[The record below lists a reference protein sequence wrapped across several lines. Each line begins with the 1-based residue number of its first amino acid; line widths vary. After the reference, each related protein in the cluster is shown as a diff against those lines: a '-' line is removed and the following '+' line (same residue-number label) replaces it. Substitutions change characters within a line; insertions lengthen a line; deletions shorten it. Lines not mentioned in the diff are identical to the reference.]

1 MPRAVIGRWGK
12 NLAIR
17 FPADVAQAADLRD
30 GERVEI
36 AASKNEV
43 VIRKLP
49 AELTIESMFA
59 GKSPQAWRALY
70 HDAYDWG
77 PDEGRERIEE
87 SVSQTRSPPRPSGW
101 RRHSSRHGR
110 RGSRQAWGIDH
121 DLTPPHFGSRFSPRG
136 IATNDGSLERRL
148 SSPPRP

>member
-17 FPADVAQAADLRD
+17 FPANVAQAADLRD

-49 AELTIESMFA
+49 AELTIDSMFA

-87 SVSQTRSPPRPSGW
+87 
-101 RRHSSRHGR
+101 
-110 RGSRQAWGIDH
+110 
-121 DLTPPHFGSRFSPRG
+121 
-136 IATNDGSLERRL
+136 
-148 SSPPRP
+148 

>member
-36 AASKNEV
+36 AASKDEV

-49 AELTIESMFA
+49 AELNHRLDVCRKA
-59 GKSPQAWRALY
+59 AADLARAL
-70 HDAYDWG
+70 
-77 PDEGRERIEE
+77 
-87 SVSQTRSPPRPSGW
+87 S
-101 RRHSSRHGR
+101 
-110 RGSRQAWGIDH
+110 
-121 DLTPPHFGSRFSPRG
+121 
-136 IATNDGSLERRL
+136 RRL
-148 SSPPRP
+148 